1 MTKKSLSKKRVI
13 ITGGTS
19 GLGKSLAFKFLER
32 GCEVIILG
40 RSIDKISVS
49 GLKAMY
55 SDFTKLSSVAEVV
68 KELRRKKLK
77 PDILINNA
85 GILSPPAY
93 TETSDGFEISYQ
105 VNFLSH
111 VLLTRLMLKNN
122 LLSDA
127 LVINMSSPIYTRG
140 RIPLEENLQPNSY
153 SILQDYA
160 NSKLFMALLSE
171 QLASEGVRGFSFN
184 PGTFRSGIYRSQ
196 KDWFH
201 QLYRV
206 AAPFMI
212 SSRNV
217 AEKVLR
223 IVEKDTFRSGEIIN
237 KNGRGKTLDHVENNS
252 KNRFWVD
259 INEQLHRY
267 F

>member
-1 MTKKSLSKKRVI
+1 MSSLLEEPRDLEGHWGCSLLRKVARLLPWEKNTEKI
-13 ITGGTS
+13 AGTG
-19 GLGKSLAFKFLER
+19 LEAIFCDLAKLNSVVDLVEQLRQKNAKF
-32 GCEVIILG
+32 
-40 RSIDKISVS
+40 
-49 GLKAMY
+49 
-55 SDFTKLSSVAEVV
+55 
-68 KELRRKKLK
+68 
-77 PDILINNA
+77 DILINNA

-153 SILQDYA
+153 SIFQDYA

-201 QLYRV
+201 HLYRV